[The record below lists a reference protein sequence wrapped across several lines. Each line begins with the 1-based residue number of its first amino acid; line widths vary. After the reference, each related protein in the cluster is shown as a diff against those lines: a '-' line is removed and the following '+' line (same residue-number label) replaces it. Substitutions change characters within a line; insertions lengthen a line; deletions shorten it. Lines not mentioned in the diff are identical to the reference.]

1 MVTARRRGRGPKTGE
16 GSKVGG
22 TCNSLPQPS
31 GNPRDGIVRVVFP
44 PGMLLTSA
52 AAAGGA
58 DDFLTRQVTRL
69 GSSRA
74 PRGAT
79 RSGRRCVGYPPHG
92 ARAVLGPDY
101 FEIRLPPTCAQQTA
115 AGRGVAVARVGTRRR
130 ARAGRARRR
139 GAGGASMWAARRR
152 RSNSVTRHARNR
164 WAPASCDPRMPILE
178 FLRVKLLRR
187 VFPTVQ
193 GRGEL
198 LEAGGACA
206 RAPRAAKAADG
217 TRRGACCSGCSG
229 AGACGCG
236 REGGRDAGL
245 GVPARKGPARC
256 CGGGELEAG

>member
-52 AAAGGA
+52 AAAGDA

-115 AGRGVAVARVGTRRR
+115 AGRG
-130 ARAGRARRR
+130 R
-139 GAGGASMWAARRR
+139 G
-152 RSNSVTRHARNR
+152 
-164 WAPASCDPRMPILE
+164 
-178 FLRVKLLRR
+178 
-187 VFPTVQ
+187 
-193 GRGEL
+193 
-198 LEAGGACA
+198 
-206 RAPRAAKAADG
+206 
-217 TRRGACCSGCSG
+217 SGQ
-229 AGACGCG
+229 
-236 REGGRDAGL
+236 GRDAASCASRACPKTRRWWCQHVGGSQATVQLRDPACEKSL
-245 GVPARKGPARC
+245 GAS
-256 CGGGELEAG
+256 ELRSQNADP

>member
-44 PGMLLTSA
+44 PGMLLTPA

-101 FEIRLPPTCAQQTA
+101 FEIRLHLHARNRLPPE
-115 AGRGVAVARVGTRRR
+115 VARVGTRRR
-130 ARAGRARRR
+130 ARGTLLGERPRVNPSGSPRDSAEE
-139 GAGGASMWAARRR
+139 GGAPWAGNFHHFSHRVRCAHRM
-152 RSNSVTRHARNR
+152 SVLPIALLSSGQDHANCGTSRVIFPWYCR
-164 WAPASCDPRMPILE
+164 PYAS
-178 FLRVKLLRR
+178 
-187 VFPTVQ
+187 
-193 GRGEL
+193 G
-198 LEAGGACA
+198 
-206 RAPRAAKAADG
+206 
-217 TRRGACCSGCSG
+217 
-229 AGACGCG
+229 
-236 REGGRDAGL
+236 
-245 GVPARKGPARC
+245 
-256 CGGGELEAG
+256 